1 MQRLRCEQTVPS
13 RVRRVVG
20 TPRAGAEVPE
30 REGRRRPAC
39 ASSHSSTAINEVGPP
54 KHLPA
59 TDKLPRLYDEDYAI
73 LALLD
78 RAGLV
83 LPSLIG
89 RAVMPGRDAKT
100 VRHRLTKL
108 YEHGLVARGSIGAAR
123 THERRRAACRGCTR
137 SPATAS
143 RSPSSASH
151 PAIHPSREWRALEQ
165 RRAGTL
171 PHDLHALELGDR
183 AAPHRRRAR
192 HRLLAHA
199 ALRHRPLPGAP
210 GRQRPQAPP
219 DHHARTRRARRPR
232 RPRPRR
238 RSARSSPTS
247 RSSCAIPS
255 LKLTFDL
262 LVELDLTGRP
272 SYNREK
278 FLAYDAFLTGWA
290 LAHPRYRTLGTR
302 PVVVFVCRD
311 ARAALACAREADK
324 AMSGRIGAMG
334 TPASEWYYAGRE
346 HTLFAAEP
354 DLHHGSLA
362 ALALPRLPPTLRS
375 KLEGSDQLELDRVE
389 LITASVLAGPR

>member
-1 MQRLRCEQTVPS
+1 MSLRELAFID
-13 RVRRVVG
+13 R
-20 TPRAGAEVPE
+20 
-30 REGRRRPAC
+30 
-39 ASSHSSTAINEVGPP
+39 INEIGPP

-59 TDKLPRLYDEDYAI
+59 ADKLPRLYDEDYAI

-108 YEHGLVARGSIGAAR
+108 YEHGLVARGSIGLRER
-123 THERRRAACRGCTR
+123 TSADGRLPWLYTLTR
-137 SPATAS
+137 HGLEVAQQRTP
-143 RSPSSASH
+143 

-165 RRAGTL
+165 RRAGT
-171 PHDLHALELGDR
+171 PPPRPARAELGDR
-183 AAPHRRRAR
+183 AAPRRRR
-192 HRLLAHA
+192 RS
-199 ALRHRPLPGAP
+199 PPTTGA
-210 GRQRPQAPP
+210 
-219 DHHARTRRARRPR
+219 RRATRPAATPS
-232 RPRPRR
+232 PRSAAATSATRSPCANSTCPTATRSSISP

-247 RSSCAIPS
+247 RSNCAIPS

-272 SYNREK
+272 SYNHEK

-311 ARAALACAREADK
+311 ARTALACAREADK

-334 TPASEWYYAGRE
+334 TPAGEWYYAGRE

-354 DLHHGSLA
+354 DLHHRSLS
-362 ALALPRLPPTLRS
+362 ALALPRLPPTLRI
-375 KLEGSDQLELDRVE
+375 KLEGSDQLELGRVE
-389 LITASVLAGPR
+389 LLAPTVLAAP